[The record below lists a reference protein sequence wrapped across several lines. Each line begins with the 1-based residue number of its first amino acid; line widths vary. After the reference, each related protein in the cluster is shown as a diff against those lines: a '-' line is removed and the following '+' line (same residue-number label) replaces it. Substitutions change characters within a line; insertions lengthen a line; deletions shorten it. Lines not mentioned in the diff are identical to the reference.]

1 MQQNCKRQKNKNELG
16 RVETASLSYPNQ
28 SAFGGMFGTPLI
40 RDDENANYRYH
51 WVRQY
56 QAARERFEA
65 TTPMRADA
73 SSLCHPED
81 LRDVVERLSRV
92 VPVWD
97 FTAPDWLARNPDF
110 WDDPSHF
117 KPTVGL
123 MMLER
128 MFGNPAAAPAG
139 FGVLQGAGSA
149 ARPVSQTP
157 L

>member
-1 MQQNCKRQKNKNELG
+1 MLKRF
-16 RVETASLSYPNQ
+16 ASLC
-28 SAFGGMFGTPLI
+28 
-40 RDDENANYRYH
+40 RDNGIKLT
-51 WVRQY
+51 V
-56 QAARERFEA
+56 A

-73 SSLCHPED
+73 NSLYYPED

-139 FGVLQGAGSA
+139 FGVLQGALQGAGSA
-149 ARPVSQTP
+149 ARPVSQT